1 MKGGSIEFD
10 IIANNGQINSSLKET
25 ERRITG
31 FSKTTVAAGDK
42 INEMF
47 DVTRE
52 NIVIQKQVIKDLEAQ
67 YKKLKAEI
75 SKVAPGKG
83 QAELIREANAIKA
96 ELDGERA
103 ALTQLEVEVKKT
115 ETAHVNL
122 RTQVRNAVQQ
132 LAEMEQA
139 GLRGTQAY
147 RELQEECGRLTDAM
161 GDAQQQA
168 KILAHDNAG
177 LQGVISA
184 VSGVTGVFSAAQ
196 GVIGLFAGE
205 NENLVKIQTRIQSL
219 MAITMG
225 LQQAANTLNKDSYF
239 SLVTLTKAKQAFS
252 AVTLFAG
259 KALVKFGV
267 SANVARVAATA
278 LTATLTLGLSL
289 AITAAVAGINKLIKR
304 NEELKKK
311 QEEARKGAE
320 DWGNSISQSAAPV
333 LATYMKLR
341 TAWKDLGDDVKGR
354 SEFIKTH
361 QNAFDELGVS
371 LQNIADADKLFIEQT
386 DSFVAAVMKR
396 ATASAYESRMQNKI
410 SERIA
415 LESTAKYNMGHTVVS
430 NGDGAKGNNIFG
442 YWQFTQADI
451 EKAFATKESLQKFY
465 KDYLQFTKEV
475 NREQVPYGNKSQ
487 NAWLGTAGNLVE
499 YTVGNENSVEQAQQ
513 LRANVLRILQLYEDA
528 QSDAEAA
535 AKAQAE
541 AESLMGK
548 LAGGGK
554 KGSSSG
560 TTTNDD
566 PFTEQLNQRK
576 KAYEQ
581 YFKWVNSKDEI
592 LQQAAKTE
600 FAGILA
606 EGSNYLDYLNK
617 QRAALLAAIGEGTGT
632 KEQQENLRKLNNAI
646 ADETKA
652 TVLADFDAALQEQL
666 NGANS
671 IFEKLALLEE
681 KRKELSGDGSDLD
694 NGKKDIVDKAE
705 QDIAAEAQQ
714 QTQQLLNEYAGYLS
728 EKIEFEATYAEK
740 SRLLNKA
747 IAEAKTE
754 DERKIAEAA
763 LAALNKKRD
772 EYSVTPEQTNYEEL
786 KKQYKSYQQEIAD
799 ITAEYDEKIA
809 LAKKNNNAELV
820 AELEKEKNKAL
831 SSAALQQ
838 LQDSG
843 AWSQLFGNLDDL
855 TSKQITDLIAKIEA
869 QRAQLG
875 VELNPEDLQAVLDK
889 LKAAKDEVETRN
901 PFKALSLALKDY
913 KKDASKANLSE
924 VFGSLASS
932 IDLVKGTFD
941 AVTQGLASMGLAG
954 DEVTQDLLG
963 DIGNMVG
970 AAGQLATGIAT
981 GNPLSIIQGS
991 IGLITSA
998 FEVFNV
1004 KDRKAERAI
1013 KKHAEAVKTL
1023 EKEYKAL
1030 EHAVD
1035 KALGESVYENQK
1047 ALISNMRQQQLHL
1060 QEMWKAE
1067 EGKKKTD
1074 SDKVEEYKEQYAEL
1088 GRQIEDTIAE
1098 IAQSITQTSAKDLA
1112 SQLSDAIAE
1121 TFTDGFNSAKVNQAI
1136 EKVVQQVMQNA
1147 VKNALKLQFLEGP
1160 LQAAIAQLQKDM
1172 GFDAEGNGSFD
1183 GLTEAEQDRFRNRV
1197 KEIAASYTE
1206 ALKMYE
1212 DLFKELGDEAGD
1224 PTSTMAGAIKGAS
1237 QESIDLLAGQT
1248 NAVRVNQ
1255 VVEIDILRQQ
1265 LIRLASI
1272 DNKIGVSNQLLGQIY
1287 DEVKGY
1293 SASDPLR
1300 AQGIT
1305 Q

>member
-75 SKVAPGKG
+75 SKDAPGKG

-396 ATASAYESRMQNKI
+396 ATASAYESRMQDKI
-410 SERIA
+410 SKRIA

-475 NREQVPYGNKSQ
+475 NGEQVPYGNKSK

-499 YTVGNENSVEQAQQ
+499 FTVGDENSVEQAQQ

-528 QSDAEAA
+528 RSDAEAA

-1074 SDKVEEYKEQYAEL
+1074 SGKVEEYKEQYAEL

-1112 SQLSDAIAE
+1112 SQLSEAIAE

-1172 GFDAEGNGSFD
+1172 GFDTEGNGSFD
-1183 GLTEAEQDRFRNRV
+1183 GLTEAEQDRFRNKV

-1224 PTSTMAGAIKGAS
+1224 PTCTMAGAIKGAS

>member
-289 AITAAVAGINKLIKR
+289 AIAAAVAGINKLIKR

-396 ATASAYESRMQNKI
+396 ATASAYESRMQDKI

-475 NREQVPYGNKSQ
+475 NREQVPYGNKSK

-499 YTVGNENSVEQAQQ
+499 YTIGNENSIEQAQQ

-528 QSDAEAA
+528 RSDAEAA

-991 IGLITSA
+991 IGLITSE

-1004 KDRKAERAI
+1004 KDRKAERAK

>member
-139 GLRGTQAY
+139 GQRGTQAY

-252 AVTLFAG
+252 AVTLFSG

-396 ATASAYESRMQNKI
+396 ATASAYESRMQDKI

-415 LESTAKYNMGHTVVS
+415 LESTAKYNMGRTVVS
-430 NGDGAKGNNIFG
+430 NGDGAKGNNRFS
-442 YWQFTQADI
+442 YWRFTQADI

-465 KDYLQFTKEV
+465 NDYLQFTKEV
-475 NREQVPYGNKSQ
+475 NREQVPYGNKGK

-499 YTVGNENSVEQAQQ
+499 YTIGDENSIEQAQQ

-528 QSDAEAA
+528 RGDAEAA

-617 QRAALLAAIGEGTGT
+617 QRAALLAAIGEGTGS

-1004 KDRKAERAI
+1004 KDRRAERAI

>member
-396 ATASAYESRMQNKI
+396 ATASAYESRMQDKI

-475 NREQVPYGNKSQ
+475 NGEQVPYGNKSK

-499 YTVGNENSVEQAQQ
+499 FTVGNENSVEQAQQ

-528 QSDAEAA
+528 RSDAEAA

-548 LAGGGK
+548 LAGGGN

>member
-75 SKVAPGKG
+75 SKVAPGRG

-219 MAITMG
+219 MAIIMG

-396 ATASAYESRMQNKI
+396 ATASAYESRMQDKI

-475 NREQVPYGNKSQ
+475 NREQVPYGNKSK

-513 LRANVLRILQLYEDA
+513 LRANVLRILQLYEEA

-554 KGSSSG
+554 NVSSSG
-560 TTTNDD
+560 TPTNDD

-592 LQQAAKTE
+592 LQQAGKTE

-652 TVLADFDAALQEQL
+652 TVLEDFDAALQEQI

-869 QRAQLG
+869 QREQLG

-970 AAGQLATGIAT
+970 AAGQLATGIAA

-1013 KKHAEAVKTL
+1013 KEHAEAVKTL

-1074 SDKVEEYKEQYAEL
+1074 SGKVEEYKEQYAEL

>member
-139 GLRGTQAY
+139 GQRGTQAY

-161 GDAQQQA
+161 DDAQQQA

-252 AVTLFAG
+252 AVTLFSG

-396 ATASAYESRMQNKI
+396 ATASAYESRMQDKI

-475 NREQVPYGNKSQ
+475 NGEQVPYGNKSK

-499 YTVGNENSVEQAQQ
+499 FTVGNENSVEQAQQ
-513 LRANVLRILQLYEDA
+513 LRANVLRILQLYEEA

-554 KGSSSG
+554 KGSGSG

-763 LAALNKKRD
+763 LAALNEKRD
-772 EYSVTPEQTNYEEL
+772 EYSVTPEETNYEEL

-1023 EKEYKAL
+1023 EKEYKAI

-1272 DNKIGVSNQLLGQIY
+1272 DNKIGVSNQLLRQIY

>member
-475 NREQVPYGNKSQ
+475 NGEQVPYGNKSK

-499 YTVGNENSVEQAQQ
+499 FTVGNENSIEQAQQ

-528 QSDAEAA
+528 RSDAEAA

-576 KAYEQ
+576 KAYEL

-754 DERKIAEAA
+754 DERMIAEAA

-1004 KDRKAERAI
+1004 KDRKAERAT

>member
-31 FSKTTVAAGDK
+31 FSKTTVAAGDR

-47 DVTRE
+47 DATRE
-52 NIVIQKQVIKDLEAQ
+52 NIEIQKRVIKDLEAQ
-67 YKKLKAEI
+67 YKKLQGEI
-75 SKVAPGKG
+75 AKLQPGKA
-83 QAELIREANAIKA
+83 QAQLYREAAQVRQ
-96 ELDGERA
+96 ELDAEKA
-103 ALTQLEVEVKKT
+103 ALIDLEAQVNKT
-115 ETAHVNL
+115 ENAHTSFRQRL
-122 RTQVRNAVQQ
+122 REVREALAQMEMAGETNTREYKELRDELGRLSEAMDAVT
-132 LAEMEQA
+132 
-139 GLRGTQAY
+139 TQAN
-147 RELQEECGRLTDAM
+147 
-161 GDAQQQA
+161 
-168 KILAHDNAG
+168 ILKKGEKGWEG
-177 LQGVISA
+177 LISV
-184 VSGVTGVFSAAQ
+184 VSGITGAFSAAQ
-196 GVIGLFAGE
+196 GAVSLFAGE
-205 NENLVKIQTRIQSL
+205 NENLQRIMVKIQSL
-219 MAITMG
+219 MAISMG
-225 LQQAANTLNKDSYF
+225 LREVQLALDKDEAF
-239 SLVTLTKAKQAFS
+239 QLVILTKAKQAFS
-252 AVTLFAG
+252 AATLFAG
-259 KALVKFGV
+259 KALVRFGV

-311 QEEARKGAE
+311 QEEARKAAE
-320 DWGNSISQSAAPV
+320 DWGSSISQSAAPV
-333 LATYMKLR
+333 LTTYMKLR
-341 TAWKDLGDDVKGR
+341 AAWKDLGDDVKGR
-354 SEFIKTH
+354 SEFIKAH

-371 LQNIADADKLFIEQT
+371 LQNMADADKLFIEQT

-396 ATASAYESRMQNKI
+396 ATASAYESSMQDKI

-415 LESTAKYNMGHTVVS
+415 LESTAKYNMGRTVVS
-430 NGDGAKGNNIFG
+430 NGDGKNGSNVFG
-442 YWQFTQADI
+442 FWQFTQADI
-451 EKAFATKESLQKFY
+451 DEAFATKESLQKFY
-465 KDYLQFTKEV
+465 NDYLQFTKEV
-475 NREQVPYGNKSQ
+475 NGEQVPYGNKGKNS
-487 NAWLGTAGNLVE
+487 WLGTAGNFAE
-499 YTVGNENSVEQAQQ
+499 FTVGNENSVEQAQQ
-513 LRANVLRILQLYEDA
+513 LRANVLKILRLYEDA

-535 AKAQAE
+535 AKAQTE
-541 AESLMGK
+541 AESLMAK
-548 LAGGGK
+548 LAGGGNT
-554 KGSSSG
+554 GSGGG
-560 TTTNDD
+560 TKTNSD

-600 FAGILA
+600 FSGILA

-617 QRAALLAAIGEGTGT
+617 QRAALLAAIGEGAGT
-632 KEQQENLRKLNNAI
+632 KEQQENLRKLNDAI

-694 NGKKDIVDKAE
+694 NGKKAIVEEAE
-705 QDIAAEAQQ
+705 QEVAADAQQ
-714 QTQQLLNEYAGYLS
+714 QTQQLLDEYAGYLS

-747 IAEAKTE
+747 TAEAKTE

-799 ITAEYDEKIA
+799 ITAEYDGKIA
-809 LAKKNNNAELV
+809 LAQKNNNAELV
-820 AELEKEKNKAL
+820 AELEKEKAKAL
-831 SSAALQQ
+831 SSAAVQQ

-855 TSKQITDLIAKIEA
+855 TSKQITELIAKIEA

-875 VELNPEDLQAVLDK
+875 VELSPEDLQAVLDK
-889 LKAAKDEVETRN
+889 LQAAKDEVETRN
-901 PFKALSLALKDY
+901 PFKALSIALKDY

-924 VFGSLASS
+924 VFSSLSSS
-932 IDLVKGTFD
+932 IDLIKGTFD

-954 DEVTQDLLG
+954 DEITQDLLG
-963 DIGNMVG
+963 DISNMVG
-970 AAGQLATGIAT
+970 AAGQLASGIAT

-1013 KKHAEAVKTL
+1013 KSHAEAVTTL

-1035 KALGESVYENQK
+1035 KALGESVYDNQK

-1060 QEMWKAE
+1060 QEMWEAE
-1067 EGKKKTD
+1067 EGKKKSD
-1074 SDKVEEYKEQYAEL
+1074 SSKVDEYKEQYAEL

-1121 TFTDGFNSAKVNQAI
+1121 TFTEGFNSAKVDQAI

-1172 GFDAEGNGSFD
+1172 GFDEEGNGSFD
-1183 GLTEAEQDRFRNRV
+1183 GLTEAEQDRFRNKV

-1206 ALKMYE
+1206 ALKLYE
-1212 DLFKELGDEAGD
+1212 DLFKELGEETGD

-1272 DNKIGVSNQLLGQIY
+1272 DNKIGVSNQLLRQIY

>member
-289 AITAAVAGINKLIKR
+289 AIAAAVAGINKLIKR

-396 ATASAYESRMQNKI
+396 ATASAYESRMQDKI

-475 NREQVPYGNKSQ
+475 NREQVPYGNKSK

-499 YTVGNENSVEQAQQ
+499 YTIGNENSIEQAQQ

-528 QSDAEAA
+528 RSDAEAA

>member
-475 NREQVPYGNKSQ
+475 NREQVPYGNKSK

-1013 KKHAEAVKTL
+1013 KKHAEAAKTL

>member
-147 RELQEECGRLTDAM
+147 KELQEECGRLTDAM

-278 LTATLTLGLSL
+278 LTATLSLGLSL

-396 ATASAYESRMQNKI
+396 ATASAYESRMQDKI

-475 NREQVPYGNKSQ
+475 NGEQVPYGNKSK

-499 YTVGNENSVEQAQQ
+499 FTVGNENSVEQAQQ

-528 QSDAEAA
+528 RSDAEAA

>member
-139 GLRGTQAY
+139 GQRGTQAY

-252 AVTLFAG
+252 AVTLFSG

-396 ATASAYESRMQNKI
+396 ATASAYESRMQDKI

-415 LESTAKYNMGHTVVS
+415 LESTAKYNMGRTVVS
-430 NGDGAKGNNIFG
+430 NGDGAKGNNRFS
-442 YWQFTQADI
+442 YWRFTQADI

-465 KDYLQFTKEV
+465 NDYLQFTKEV
-475 NREQVPYGNKSQ
+475 NREQVPYGNKGK

-499 YTVGNENSVEQAQQ
+499 YTIGDENSIEQAQQ

-528 QSDAEAA
+528 RGDAEAA

-617 QRAALLAAIGEGTGT
+617 QRAALLAAIGEGTGS

-869 QRAQLG
+869 QRAQFG

-1004 KDRKAERAI
+1004 KDRRAERAI

>member
-396 ATASAYESRMQNKI
+396 ATASAYESRMQDKI

-475 NREQVPYGNKSQ
+475 NREQVPYGNKSK

-499 YTVGNENSVEQAQQ
+499 FTVGNENSVEQAQQ

-528 QSDAEAA
+528 RSDAEAA

-548 LAGGGK
+548 LAGGGN

>member
-225 LQQAANTLNKDSYF
+225 LQQAANTLNNDSYF

-396 ATASAYESRMQNKI
+396 ATASAYQSRMQDKI

-415 LESTAKYNMGHTVVS
+415 LESTAKYNMGRTVVS
-430 NGDGAKGNNIFG
+430 NGDGAKGNNVFG

-475 NREQVPYGNKSQ
+475 NGEQVPYGNKGK

-528 QSDAEAA
+528 RSDAEAA

-554 KGSSSG
+554 KGSSNG

-998 FEVFNV
+998 LEVFNV

-1035 KALGESVYENQK
+1035 KALGESVYDNQK

>member
-396 ATASAYESRMQNKI
+396 ATASAYESRMQDKI
-410 SERIA
+410 SKRIA

-475 NREQVPYGNKSQ
+475 NGEQVPYGNKSK

-499 YTVGNENSVEQAQQ
+499 FTVGDENSVEQAQQ

-528 QSDAEAA
+528 RSDAEAA

-1074 SDKVEEYKEQYAEL
+1074 SGKVEEYKEQYAEL

-1112 SQLSDAIAE
+1112 SQLSEAIAE

-1172 GFDAEGNGSFD
+1172 GFDTEGNGSFD
-1183 GLTEAEQDRFRNRV
+1183 GLTEAEQDRFRNKV

-1224 PTSTMAGAIKGAS
+1224 PTCTMAGAIKGAS

>member
-239 SLVTLTKAKQAFS
+239 SLVTLTKAKQVFS

-396 ATASAYESRMQNKI
+396 ATASAYESRMQDKI

-475 NREQVPYGNKSQ
+475 NGEQVPYGNKSK

-528 QSDAEAA
+528 RSDAEAA

-554 KGSSSG
+554 KGSSNG

-1004 KDRKAERAI
+1004 KDRRAERAI

>member
-396 ATASAYESRMQNKI
+396 ATASAYQSRMQDKI

-415 LESTAKYNMGHTVVS
+415 LESTAKYNMGRTVVS
-430 NGDGAKGNNIFG
+430 NGDGAKGNNVFG

-475 NREQVPYGNKSQ
+475 NGEQVPYGNKGK

-528 QSDAEAA
+528 RSDAEAA

-554 KGSSSG
+554 KGSSNG

-998 FEVFNV
+998 LEVFNV

-1035 KALGESVYENQK
+1035 KALGESVYDNQK

>member
-75 SKVAPGKG
+75 SKVAPGRG

-396 ATASAYESRMQNKI
+396 ATASAYESRMQDKI

-465 KDYLQFTKEV
+465 NDYLQFTKEV
-475 NREQVPYGNKSQ
+475 NREQVPYGNKSK

-528 QSDAEAA
+528 RSDAEAA

-714 QTQQLLNEYAGYLS
+714 QTQLLNEYAGYLS

-820 AELEKEKNKAL
+820 TELEKEKNKAL

-1004 KDRKAERAI
+1004 KDRRAERAI

>member
-161 GDAQQQA
+161 DDAQQQA

-475 NREQVPYGNKSQ
+475 NGEQVPYGNKSK

-499 YTVGNENSVEQAQQ
+499 FTVGNENSVEQAQQ

-528 QSDAEAA
+528 RSDAEAA

-991 IGLITSA
+991 TGLITSA

-1074 SDKVEEYKEQYAEL
+1074 SGKVEEYKEQYAEL

-1098 IAQSITQTSAKDLA
+1098 IAQSITQTSAKELA

>member
-396 ATASAYESRMQNKI
+396 ATASAYESRMQDKI

-475 NREQVPYGNKSQ
+475 NGEQVPYGNKSK

-499 YTVGNENSVEQAQQ
+499 FTVGNENSVEQAQQ

-528 QSDAEAA
+528 RSNAEAA

-548 LAGGGK
+548 LAGGGN

-581 YFKWVNSKDEI
+581 YFKWINSKDEI

-1004 KDRKAERAI
+1004 KDRRAERAI

-1172 GFDAEGNGSFD
+1172 GFDAEGNGSFN

>member
-147 RELQEECGRLTDAM
+147 RELQEECGRLTNAM

-252 AVTLFAG
+252 AATLFAG

-267 SANVARVAATA
+267 SSNVARVAATA

-396 ATASAYESRMQNKI
+396 ATASAYESRMQDKI

-475 NREQVPYGNKSQ
+475 NREQVPYGNKSK

-513 LRANVLRILQLYEDA
+513 LRANVLRILQLYEEA

-554 KGSSSG
+554 KGSG
-560 TTTNDD
+560 TPTNDD

-1074 SDKVEEYKEQYAEL
+1074 SGKVEEYKEQYAEL